1 MRPTPS
7 EHWRRIILRQQR
19 SGLSIAEYC
28 RRHQVPPASFFAW
41 KRRLGQDAARASLP
55 TFVPV
60 VPTPAE
66 PPSSPQAAHGA
77 IALCLD
83 RGRRLVLCPGFDPG
97 TLRQA
102 LAILEDRP

>member
-7 EHWRRIILRQQR
+7 EHWRRIILGQQR
-19 SGLSIAEYC
+19 SGLSIAGYC

-41 KRRLGQDAARASLP
+41 KRRLGQESALAGLP
-55 TFVPV
+55 AFLPV

-66 PPSSPQAAHGA
+66 PPAASEAKGQA
-77 IALCLD
+77 IELCLD
-83 RGRRLVLCPGFDPG
+83 RGRRLVLCPGFDPL

-102 LAILEDRP
+102 LAVLEDRP

>member
-1 MRPTPS
+1 MNT
-7 EHWRRIILRQQR
+7 EVDH
-19 SGLSIAEYC
+19 GYC
-28 RRHQVPPASFFAW
+28 RRHEVPPASFFAW
-41 KRRLGQDAARASLP
+41 KRRLGQDATLTSLP

-66 PPSSPQAAHGA
+66 PPAPEATSEATSGA

-83 RGRRLVLCPGFDPG
+83 RGRRLLLCPGFDPL

-102 LAILEDRP
+102 LAILEERP

>member
-1 MRPTPS
+1 MRATTS
-7 EHWRRIILRQQR
+7 ERWRRIILRQQR

-28 RRHQVPPASFFAW
+28 RRHEVPPASFFAW
-41 KRRLGQDAARASLP
+41 KRRLRQETALASLP
-55 TFVPV
+55 AFVPV

-66 PPSSPQAAHGA
+66 PPAAEATSGA

-83 RGRRLVLCPGFDPG
+83 RGRRLLLCPGFDPL